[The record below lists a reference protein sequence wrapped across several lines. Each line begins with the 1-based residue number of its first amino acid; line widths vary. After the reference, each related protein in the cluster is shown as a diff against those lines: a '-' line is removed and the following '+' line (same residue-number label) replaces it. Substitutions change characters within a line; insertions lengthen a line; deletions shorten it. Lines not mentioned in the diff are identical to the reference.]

1 MMTRSLRAVLR
12 GRGIA
17 AIEVGGF
24 DARGDAS
31 LPDRY
36 FDGREL
42 VSPLSRDRPDGS
54 AQAGPAVAFEARCA
68 PSFLASSRTRR
79 TSRLLRSGSALPPS
93 AACGQRRPRSGCT
106 STGAASRFK
115 RRRRTPPHSSA
126 PNVLRRRRTWFDGQ
140 LDLDPERLIFINET
154 AASTK
159 MARLRGRS
167 LRGERLSG
175 GRSSGPWEDH
185 HVHGRPAAGR
195 LGDANAARW
204 PYEWFCL
211 PRLCAAGP
219 RTRASPR
226 RHRGRG
232 QPARPQD
239 QRRARGDREGW
250 RGSCSCHRFP
260 TSTRSRWLSR
270 SSRLSCERLQP
281 EPSTNSGRSWP
292 TALQP
297 SQPRNAGIISRQPAT
312 SNLL

>member
-1 MMTRSLRAVLR
+1 MTRSLRAVLR

-68 PSFLASSRTRR
+68 PSFLALSRTRR

-175 GRSSGPWEDH
+175 GRSSRPWEDH
-185 HVHGRPAAGR
+185 HIHGRPAAGR
-195 LGDANAARW
+195 LGGANAARW
-204 PYEWFCL
+204 PMNGSAFLAYAQQVRAPELRPGDIVVVDNL
-211 PRLCAAGP
+211 PAHKISGVREVIEKVGAAPVPAAASRLQPDRDGFLETPGSPEKGCNP
-219 RTRASPR
+219 NHRRTLV
-226 RHRGRG
+226 GRG
-232 QPARPQD
+232 QLPRSFHSRGMQPLFRG
-239 QRRARGDREGW
+239 RR
-250 RGSCSCHRFP
+250 
-260 TSTRSRWLSR
+260 L
-270 SSRLSCERLQP
+270 
-281 EPSTNSGRSWP
+281 
-292 TALQP
+292 
-297 SQPRNAGIISRQPAT
+297 
-312 SNLL
+312 